1 MVAAS
6 QLIVA
11 VIALPLFFMLTM
23 MVGFSVPYFGVIII
37 IINALFGTKI
47 VFAVWM
53 HWVCVVSF
61 VIAVFY
67 AAFKMKG

>member
-1 MVAAS
+1 MVAVA

-11 VIALPLFFMLTM
+11 VIALPLFFMLGM
-23 MVGFSVPYFGVIII
+23 LVGFSVPYFGV

>member
-37 IINALFGTKI
+37 NALFGTKL
-47 VFAVWM
+47 VFTVWI

>member
-6 QLIVA
+6 QLIIA
-11 VIALPLFFMLTM
+11 VIALPLFFMLAM

-37 IINALFGTKI
+37 NALFGTKL
-47 VFAVWM
+47 VFAAWM
-53 HWVCVVSF
+53 HWVCAVSF
-61 VIAVFY
+61 MIAVFY

>member
-1 MVAAS
+1 MVAAP

-11 VIALPLFFMLTM
+11 VIALPLFFLLSL
-23 MVGFSVPYFGVIII
+23 MVGFAVPYFGVIII
-37 IINALFGTKI
+37 NTLFGTKI

-61 VIAVFY
+61 VISVFY

>member
-1 MVAAS
+1 MPAAS
-6 QLIVA
+6 HVILA
-11 VIALPLFFMLTM
+11 VIALPLFFMLAM
-23 MVGFSVPYFGVIII
+23 MVGFSVPYFGVM
-37 IINALFGTKI
+37 IINALFGTNL
-47 VFAVWM
+47 VFAVWL

>member
-11 VIALPLFFMLTM
+11 VIALPLFFMLSL

-37 IINALFGTKI
+37 NALFGTNI

-61 VIAVFY
+61 VIAVFH
-67 AAFKMKG
+67 ATFKMKG

>member
-6 QLIVA
+6 QLIIS
-11 VIALPLFFMLTM
+11 VIALPLFFMLAV

-37 IINALFGTKI
+37 NALLGTKL
-47 VFAVWM
+47 VFAAWI
-53 HWVCVVSF
+53 HLVCAVSF
-61 VIAVFY
+61 MIAVFY

>member
-1 MVAAS
+1 MVTAP
-6 QLIVA
+6 QLIIA
-11 VIALPLFFMLTM
+11 GIALPLLFMLAM

-37 IINALFGTKI
+37 KALFGTKL

>member
-1 MVAAS
+1 MVVAL

-11 VIALPLFFMLTM
+11 VIALPLFFMLGM
-23 MVGFSVPYFGVIII
+23 MVGFSIPYFGVIII
-37 IINALFGTKI
+37 NALLGTKI

>member
-1 MVAAS
+1 MVAAL
-6 QLIVA
+6 QLIVV
-11 VIALPLFFMLTM
+11 VIALPLFFMLGM

-37 IINALFGTKI
+37 NALLGTKI

-67 AAFKMKG
+67 AAFK